1 MSVIAPGRAPRT
13 DGELMVEL
21 NDRVRALE
29 NARTVRVGPWTLST
43 DPVSGALRAMRP
55 GQTVLIDGEGATEI
69 APAKVDLSGLVT
81 TEQLNTAL
89 DGIDG
94 GGGIDLESVWAA
106 LYSQLTGIMNPVN
119 ALTALANF
127 FKLELGAPI
136 TSNRLPLIPLSH
148 IRPVNPNLLIDGSFD
163 DEASLLGFPDWDYDE
178 ADGRDRPGCAYTM
191 ADGFTHVI
199 HSNAIEVET
208 DDRFDIEVYA
218 KWIGL
223 TISGATPIKLAI
235 SSYRADDVLINGAP
249 AVVFSVGEAGDSA
262 GTDGWGMRLHVEDWA
277 PPEDAAYIVVEL
289 TVTAA
294 ATGGT
299 VKFDDAAARKTGT
312 LPQSYVTGLVAAI
325 SSIWSGIQSRIEE
338 FGDLL
343 DAIGGFVVGS
353 GDGQLTD
360 VVTRLQ
366 ALNPLTGVFD
376 ASKLGNIANIPMIAK
391 ERITGL
397 VDALEEGGQALRD
410 AIVQAL
416 TGAVP
421 PGGAT
426 NENVISALLAIP
438 ASAVQSAID
447 GASNIDDAIQQ
458 AIDSVISGAGNLVG
472 SGFGF
477 ADMINQLAGLRNAT
491 AGANAAVTNLQAQVA
506 GLDPAASSEVVNFG
520 EFVDAAAPPSNFTK
534 VNDIGSGSL
543 ITSGGQLV
551 WSGSSAGR
559 EFYLFNGG
567 PLQTDLFEV
576 TFVLPQVPSH
586 GWFGADGANYLYL
599 IGRSNNDGSSMVLL
613 RLAWDEARFYSYNS
627 GAFTQMGPTLSQS
640 DILTGGCAVS
650 FKGGTVAEPRYFETR
665 INGTKVLS
673 TTDSAPV
680 SVYGPN
686 NRYCGLGVE
695 KGSNYDTGKI
705 STWSMYDGGSSA
717 GSGVVAGYTAAGL
730 TNLNIWKGT
739 AAQYA
744 AIVSKNPNTIY
755 VVKD

>member
-13 DGELMVEL
+13 DAEWSVEV
-21 NDRVRALE
+21 NDRLRALE

-69 APAKVDLSGLVT
+69 APAKVDLTGLVT
-81 TEQLNTAL
+81 TDQLNTAL

-94 GGGIDLESVWAA
+94 GGSIDLESVWSA
-106 LYSQLTGIMNPVN
+106 LYTQLTGILNPVN

-199 HSNAIEVET
+199 HSNAIEVEA
-208 DDRFDIEVYA
+208 DDRFDFEVYA

-223 TISGATPIKLAI
+223 TVSAATPIQLAI
-235 SSYRADDVLINGAP
+235 SSYRNDDVLINGAP
-249 AVVFSVGEAGDSA
+249 AVIASAGAAGDSA
-262 GTDGWGMRLHVEDWA
+262 GWTTRLHVEEWA

-289 TVTAA
+289 TVTSG
-294 ATGGT
+294 ATGGG

-312 LPQSYVTGLVAAI
+312 LPQSYVSGLVAAI
-325 SSIWSGIQSRIEE
+325 SSIWSGIQARIDD
-338 FGDLL
+338 FTDLL

-360 VVTRLQ
+360 IVTRLQ

-376 ASKLGNIANIPMIAK
+376 ASKLGNISNIPMIAK

-416 TGAVP
+416 TGSVP

-426 NENVISALLAIP
+426 NDNVISALLAIP

-458 AIDSVISGAGNLVG
+458 AIDSVIAGAGNLVG
-472 SGFGF
+472 NGFGF
-477 ADMINQLAGLRNAT
+477 ADMINQLAGLRNST

-520 EFVDAAAPPSNFTK
+520 EFVDGASPPSMFTK

-543 ITSGGQLV
+543 ITSGGQLA

-559 EFYLFNGG
+559 ELYLFNGG

-576 TFVLPQVPSH
+576 TFVLPSVPSH
-586 GWFGADGANYLYL
+586 GWFGTDGANYVYL
-599 IGRSNNDGSSMVLL
+599 IGRSDATGTNMVLC
-613 RLAWDEARFYSYNS
+613 RLAWDEARFYSFNA
-627 GAFTQMGPTLSQS
+627 GVFTQMGPTLSES

-650 FKGGTVAEPRYFETR
+650 FKGGTVAEPRYFEAR

-680 SVYGPN
+680 SLFGANY
-686 NRYCGLGVE
+686 RLCGLGVE
-695 KGSNYDTGKI
+695 KGSSFDTGKI
-705 STWSMYDGGSSA
+705 STWSMYDGGSSS

-739 AAQYA
+739 KAEYD
-744 AIVSKNPNTIY
+744 AIVSKNNNTIY
-755 VVKD
+755 VVKN